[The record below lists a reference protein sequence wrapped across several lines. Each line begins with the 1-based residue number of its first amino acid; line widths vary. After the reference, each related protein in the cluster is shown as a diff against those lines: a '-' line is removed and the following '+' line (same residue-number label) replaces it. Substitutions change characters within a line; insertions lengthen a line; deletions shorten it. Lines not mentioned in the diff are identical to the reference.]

1 MKKIVVL
8 LILFYLTQ
16 IISAQSINVDYHDK
30 VNSGKEFFV
39 EVELVGFDPGIYDVK
54 IDILG
59 NGNRIAKIL
68 NEGNW
73 KSTYYYVNEAVKEN
87 KGKFNLIVEDYV
99 GSADIEIKIR
109 KTGSSPAKTFGG
121 YNIEFVEIENS
132 NDETNNS
139 NKNPNQIDENK
150 VEKKN
155 IIPEV
160 IENDENYVSIK
171 NTENEI
177 IQLSQNIKRVDGE
190 NEKSKKRIYAVYG
203 FVLFSILIL
212 LLFALK
218 FITSKMSRGKN
229 GIA

>member
-1 MKKIVVL
+1 MKKIVML

-16 IISAQSINVDYHDK
+16 IISAQSINVDYLDK

-109 KTGSSPAKTFGG
+109 KTVSSSAKTFGG
-121 YNIEFVEIENS
+121 YNIEFVENENS
-132 NDETNNS
+132 NDETNSS
-139 NKNPNQIDENK
+139 NEKYDLEENK
-150 VEKKN
+150 IEKKN

-160 IENDENYVSIK
+160 IENDENYESVK
-171 NTENEI
+171 NTENDI

-190 NEKSKKRIYAVYG
+190 NKEGKKRIYAVYG

-212 LLFALK
+212 LLFVLK
-218 FITSKMSRGKN
+218 FITSKMPRGKN

>member
-1 MKKIVVL
+1 MKKIVML

-16 IISAQSINVDYHDK
+16 IISAQSINVDYLDK

-109 KTGSSPAKTFGG
+109 KTGSSSAKTFGG
-121 YNIEFVEIENS
+121 YSIEFVENENS
-132 NDETNNS
+132 NDETNSS
-139 NKNPNQIDENK
+139 NEKYDLEENK
-150 VEKKN
+150 IEKKN

-160 IENDENYVSIK
+160 IENDENYESVK

-190 NEKSKKRIYAVYG
+190 NKEGKKRIYAVYG

-212 LLFALK
+212 LLFVLK
-218 FITSKMSRGKN
+218 FITSKMPRGKN